1 MLGLAIVSREL
12 IVITITD
19 KWLPSVHVMQILC
32 VGGAFMPIAT
42 LYGNL
47 FNSINRPSVYMW
59 NTITVGAAQT
69 LAVILTY
76 SYGLT
81 TMLTVYVAI
90 NIMWLGIWQWFAR
103 RYAGIRT
110 RRILMDI
117 VPLFLATAAVMAV
130 TVLLTPPITN
140 IYLSLVAKI
149 LIAATLYILLMWSA
163 RSAILREAIQFI
175 RHRQI

>member
-1 MLGLAIVSREL
+1 MKTTGYYTQGNKWTTMGYSTINGMIYNVGQPVIRQTVDDPERLIRAFRKLLRFTAFITFPGRAIVTREL

-19 KWLPSVHVMQILC
+19 KWLPSVGVMQILC
-32 VGGAFMPIAT
+32 IGGAFMPVAT

-90 NIMWLGIWQWFAR
+90 
-103 RYAGIRT
+103 
-110 RRILMDI
+110 
-117 VPLFLATAAVMAV
+117 
-130 TVLLTPPITN
+130 
-140 IYLSLVAKI
+140 
-149 LIAATLYILLMWSA
+149 
-163 RSAILREAIQFI
+163 AIL
-175 RHRQI
+175 